1 MDKFPPKIE
10 KICARGPIYVGI
22 LLEMKSCEKRE
33 PTFCMQAIFG
43 RANLKTREYN
53 AKDICIHVSPQFQKR
68 LHISAV
74 STESN
79 NKATIFI
86 K

>member
-1 MDKFPPKIE
+1 MRAYI
-10 KICARGPIYVGI
+10 GI
-22 LLEMKSCEKRE
+22 LLEMKSCEKKE
-33 PTFCMQAIFG
+33 PTCCMQAISA

-53 AKDICIHVSPQFQKR
+53 AKDIHIHVSPQFQKR
-68 LHISAV
+68 LYISAV

-79 NKATIFI
+79 DKAMIFI

>member
-1 MDKFPPKIE
+1 MR
-10 KICARGPIYVGI
+10 AYVGI
-22 LLEMKSCEKRE
+22 LLEMKSCEKKE
-33 PTFCMQAIFG
+33 PTCCMQAISA

-53 AKDICIHVSPQFQKR
+53 AKDIHIHVSRPPISEKAIY
-68 LHISAV
+68 ISAV

-79 NKATIFI
+79 DKAMIFI

>member
-1 MDKFPPKIE
+1 MR
-10 KICARGPIYVGI
+10 AYVGI

-53 AKDICIHVSPQFQKR
+53 AKHICIHVSPQFQKR
-68 LHISAV
+68 LGISAV
-74 STESN
+74 PSTESN
-79 NKATIFI
+79 DKAMIFI

>member
-1 MDKFPPKIE
+1 MR
-10 KICARGPIYVGI
+10 AYVGI
-22 LLEMKSCEKRE
+22 LLEMNSCEKRE
-33 PTFCMQAIFG
+33 PTFCMQAISA

-53 AKDICIHVSPQFQKR
+53 AKYIHIHVSPQFQKR
-68 LHISAV
+68 LYISAV

-79 NKATIFI
+79 DKAMIFI